1 MDNNLIREWIP
12 TQKQSTGSIIKDIL
26 IYNNIDKKDWGY
38 FLKATIKDIPR
49 INTAYNVDKFIKRVD
64 RAIKNKERICLYCDY
79 DVDGMTGGSVAYLML
94 KELGADPY
102 IFTNDKKKEGYGLNS
117 ISLRRLTNDMKDIY
131 EGTSL
136 IITIDNGISALDGI
150 NKVINDLEI
159 DIIVTDHHESTME
172 LPIDIVVD
180 LKQGKDDYEFREFC
194 GCGLI
199 WKLLRE
205 LYIERG
211 VEEETHKYLDL
222 VALGTIADLV
232 PLVGENRVLVK
243 EGLKVMNKLER
254 PVFNSFRMFLGAEVI
269 TEETIGFQIAPA
281 LNAQTRINGT
291 ADKSIKALLAEDN
304 ITASSLVT
312 ELIQTNDERKERT
325 KKEEEIAKEK
335 VIEEG
340 LDKDK
345 IIFMTDD
352 CFSGGIVGLTAGRIA
367 SKYARPCIVGQELSD
382 GRVSCSARSYGDF
395 NLFEL
400 LNKYKD
406 DFLYFGGHKMAAG
419 LTFRKAKFEEIKEK
433 LLNDEQTKEFVPVKK
448 YEYLNEVCPAILTP
462 TFIKQIN
469 LLAPF
474 GMGFKKPLFKI
485 SNLQVP
491 KDSIIYMGQN
501 NDHIKVTFQ
510 GVNIVGWSL
519 KEKMEEMNKDSVQSY
534 DMLVDLSLNTFM
546 GKTTPQ
552 ATIIEDNILTK

>member
-1 MDNNLIREWIP
+1 MDNNLTREWIP

-49 INTAYNVDKFIKRVD
+49 INTAYNVDKFIKRVNK
-64 RAIKNKERICLYCDY
+64 AIEDKQKICLYCDY
-79 DVDGMTGGSVAYLML
+79 DVDGMTGGSVACLML
-94 KELGADPY
+94 KELGADSF
-102 IFTNDKKKEGYGLNS
+102 IFTNDKKKEAYGINNLSLKRLNEELGGNS
-117 ISLRRLTNDMKDIY
+117 KPKT
-131 EGTSL
+131 L
-136 IITIDNGISALDGI
+136 IITIDNGISAVNGI
-150 NKVINDLEI
+150 ETAKKMGFEV
-159 DIIVTDHHESTME
+159 IVTDHHESTVE
-172 LPIDIVVD
+172 LPTDIVVD

-211 VEEETHKYLDL
+211 IEEETHKYLDL

-281 LNAQTRINGT
+281 LNAQTRINGV
-291 ADKSIKALLAEDN
+291 ADKSISALLAEDN
-304 ITASSLVT
+304 TTASSLVT
-312 ELIQTNDERKERT
+312 ELIQTNDKRKERT

-367 SKYARPCIVGQELSD
+367 SKYARPCIVGQEHTD

-406 DFLYFGGHKMAAG
+406 EFLSFGGHKMAAG
-419 LTFRKAKFEEIKEK
+419 LTFRKSQFKEIKEK

-485 SNLQVP
+485 SNLPIP
-491 KDSIIYMGQN
+491 KDSIMYMGQN

-519 KEKMEEMNKDSVQSY
+519 KEKMEEMNKGSVQSY

-552 ATIIEDNILTK
+552 ATIIEDNIIAN

>member
-1 MDNNLIREWIP
+1 MDNNLTREWIP

-49 INTAYNVDKFIKRVD
+49 INTAYNVDKFIKRVNK
-64 RAIKNKERICLYCDY
+64 AIEDKQKICLYCDY
-79 DVDGMTGGSVAYLML
+79 DVDGMTGGSVACLML
-94 KELGADPY
+94 KELGADSF
-102 IFTNDKKKEGYGLNS
+102 IFTNDKKKEAYGINNLSLKRLNEELGGNS
-117 ISLRRLTNDMKDIY
+117 KPKT
-131 EGTSL
+131 L
-136 IITIDNGISALDGI
+136 IITIDNGISAVNGI
-150 NKVINDLEI
+150 ETAKKLGFEV
-159 DIIVTDHHESTME
+159 IVTDHHESTVE
-172 LPIDIVVD
+172 LPTDIVVD

-211 VEEETHKYLDL
+211 IEEETHKYLDL

-281 LNAQTRINGT
+281 LNAQTRINGV
-291 ADKSIKALLAEDN
+291 ADKSIDALLAEDN
-304 ITASSLVT
+304 ATASSLVT
-312 ELIQTNDERKERT
+312 ELIQTNDKRKERT

-367 SKYARPCIVGQELSD
+367 SKYARPCIVGQEHTD

-400 LNKYKD
+400 LNKYKGE
-406 DFLYFGGHKMAAG
+406 FLSFGGHKMAAG
-419 LTFRKAKFEEIKEK
+419 LTFRKSQFKEIKEK

-485 SNLQVP
+485 SNLPIP
-491 KDSIIYMGQN
+491 KDSIMYMGQN

-519 KEKMEEMNKDSVQSY
+519 KEKMEEMNKGSVQSY

-552 ATIIEDNILTK
+552 ATIIEDNIIAN

>member
-1 MDNNLIREWIP
+1 MDNTLTREWIP

-49 INTAYNVDKFIKRVD
+49 INTAYNVDKFIKRVNK
-64 RAIKNKERICLYCDY
+64 AIEDKQKICLYCDY
-79 DVDGMTGGSVAYLML
+79 DVDGMTGGSVACLML
-94 KELGADPY
+94 KELGADPF
-102 IFTNDKKKEGYGLNS
+102 IFTNDKKKEAYGINNLSLGRLNEELGGDS
-117 ISLRRLTNDMKDIY
+117 KPKT
-131 EGTSL
+131 L
-136 IITIDNGISALDGI
+136 IITIDNGISAVNGI
-150 NKVINDLEI
+150 ETAKKLGFEV
-159 DIIVTDHHESTME
+159 IVTDHHESTIE
-172 LPIDIVVD
+172 LPTDIVVD

-211 VEEETHKYLDL
+211 IEEETHKYLDL

-281 LNAQTRINGT
+281 LNAQTRINGV
-291 ADKSIKALLAEDN
+291 ADKSIDALLAEDN
-304 ITASSLVT
+304 ATASSLVT
-312 ELIQTNDERKERT
+312 ELIQTNDKRKERT

-367 SKYARPCIVGQELSD
+367 SKYARPCIVGQEHTD

-400 LNKYKD
+400 LNKYKGE
-406 DFLYFGGHKMAAG
+406 FLSFGGHKMAAG
-419 LTFRKAKFEEIKEK
+419 LTFRKSQFKEIKEK

-491 KDSIIYMGQN
+491 KDSIMYMGQN

-519 KEKMEEMNKDSVQSY
+519 KDKMEELNKDSVQSY

-552 ATIIEDNILTK
+552 ATIIEDNIITS

>member
-1 MDNNLIREWIP
+1 MDNSLAREWIP
-12 TQKQSTGSIIKDIL
+12 TQKQSTGNIIKDIL

-49 INTAYNVDKFIKRVD
+49 INTAYNVDKFIKRVEK
-64 RAIKNKERICLYCDY
+64 AIEDKQKICLYCDY

-94 KELGADPY
+94 KELGADPF
-102 IFTNDKKKEGYGLNS
+102 IFTNDKKKEAYGINN
-117 ISLRRLTNDMKDIY
+117 ISLGRLNEKLGGKSKPKT
-131 EGTSL
+131 L
-136 IITIDNGISALDGI
+136 IITIDNGISAVNGIETAQKLDFE
-150 NKVINDLEI
+150 V
-159 DIIVTDHHESTME
+159 IVTDHHESTVE
-172 LPIDIVVD
+172 LPTDIVVD

-211 VEEETHKYLDL
+211 IEEETHKYLDL

-232 PLVGENRVLVK
+232 PLVGENRVLIK

-281 LNAQTRINGT
+281 LNAQTRINGI
-291 ADKSIKALLAEDN
+291 AKKSIDALLAEDN
-304 ITASSLVT
+304 TTASSLVT
-312 ELIQTNDERKERT
+312 ELIQTNDNRKDLT

-352 CFSGGIVGLTAGRIA
+352 CFTGGIVGLTAGRIA

-400 LNKYKD
+400 LNKYKGE
-406 DFLYFGGHKMAAG
+406 FLSFGGHKMAAG
-419 LTFRKAKFEEIKEK
+419 LTFRKSQFEEIKEK
-433 LLNDEQTKEFVPVKK
+433 LLNDEQTKEFVPIKK

-491 KDSIIYMGQN
+491 KDSIMYMGQN
-501 NDHIKVTFQ
+501 NDHIKVNFQ

-519 KEKMEEMNKDSVQSY
+519 KEKIEEMNKDSVQSY

-552 ATIIEDNILTK
+552 ATIIEDNILAK

>member
-1 MDNNLIREWIP
+1 MDNSLNREWVP
-12 TQKQSTGSIIKDIL
+12 TQKQSTGNIIKDIL

-49 INTAYNVDKFIKRVD
+49 INTAYNVDKFIKRVNK
-64 RAIKNKERICLYCDY
+64 AIEDKQKICLYCDY
-79 DVDGMTGGSVAYLML
+79 DVDGMTGGSVACLML
-94 KELGADPY
+94 KELGADSF
-102 IFTNDKKKEGYGLNS
+102 IFTNDKKKEAYGINNLSLKRLNEELGGNS
-117 ISLRRLTNDMKDIY
+117 KPKT
-131 EGTSL
+131 L
-136 IITIDNGISALDGI
+136 IITIDNGISAVNGI
-150 NKVINDLEI
+150 ETAKKLGFEV
-159 DIIVTDHHESTME
+159 IVTDHHESTVE
-172 LPIDIVVD
+172 LPTDIVVD

-211 VEEETHKYLDL
+211 IEEETHKYLDL

-281 LNAQTRINGT
+281 LNAQTRINGV
-291 ADKSIKALLAEDN
+291 AKKSIDALLAEDN
-304 ITASSLVT
+304 ATASSLVT

-367 SKYARPCIVGQELSD
+367 SKYARPCIVGQEHTD
-382 GRVSCSARSYGDF
+382 GRVTCSARSYGDF

-400 LNKYKD
+400 LNKYKGE
-406 DFLYFGGHKMAAG
+406 FLSFGGHKMAAG
-419 LTFRKAKFEEIKEK
+419 LTFRKSQFKEIKEK
-433 LLNDEQTKEFVPVKK
+433 LLNDELTKEFTPVKK

-491 KDSIIYMGQN
+491 KDSIMYMGQN

-519 KEKMEEMNKDSVQSY
+519 KEKIEEMNKNSVQSY

-552 ATIIEDNILTK
+552 ATIIEDNILVK

>member
-1 MDNNLIREWIP
+1 MDNNLIREWIS

-49 INTAYNVDKFIKRVD
+49 INTAYNVDKFIKRVNK
-64 RAIKNKERICLYCDY
+64 AIEDKQKICLYCDY
-79 DVDGMTGGSVAYLML
+79 DVDGMTGGSVACLML
-94 KELGADPY
+94 KELGADSF
-102 IFTNDKKKEGYGLNS
+102 IFTNDKKKEAYGINNLSLKRLNEELGGNS
-117 ISLRRLTNDMKDIY
+117 KPKT
-131 EGTSL
+131 L
-136 IITIDNGISALDGI
+136 IITIDNGISAVNGI
-150 NKVINDLEI
+150 ETAKKLGFEV
-159 DIIVTDHHESTME
+159 IVTDHHESTVE
-172 LPIDIVVD
+172 LPTDIVVD

-211 VEEETHKYLDL
+211 IEEETHKYLDL

-281 LNAQTRINGT
+281 LNAQTRINGV
-291 ADKSIKALLAEDN
+291 ADKSIDALLAEDN
-304 ITASSLVT
+304 ATASSLVT
-312 ELIQTNDERKERT
+312 ELIQTHDKRKERT

-367 SKYARPCIVGQELSD
+367 SKYARPCIVGQEHTD

-400 LNKYKD
+400 LNKYKGE
-406 DFLYFGGHKMAAG
+406 FLSFGGHKMAAG
-419 LTFRKAKFEEIKEK
+419 LTFRKSQFKEIKEK

-491 KDSIIYMGQN
+491 KDSIMYMGQN

-519 KEKMEEMNKDSVQSY
+519 KEKMEEMNKGSVQSY

-552 ATIIEDNILTK
+552 ATIIEDNIIAN

>member
-1 MDNNLIREWIP
+1 MDNNLIREWIS

-49 INTAYNVDKFIKRVD
+49 INTAYNVDKFIKRVNK
-64 RAIKNKERICLYCDY
+64 AIEDKQKICLYCDY
-79 DVDGMTGGSVAYLML
+79 DVDGMTGGSVACLML
-94 KELGADPY
+94 KELGADSF
-102 IFTNDKKKEGYGLNS
+102 IFTNDKKKEAYGINNLSLKRLNEELGGNS
-117 ISLRRLTNDMKDIY
+117 KPKT
-131 EGTSL
+131 L
-136 IITIDNGISALDGI
+136 IITIDNGISAVNGI
-150 NKVINDLEI
+150 ETAKKLGFEV
-159 DIIVTDHHESTME
+159 IVTDHHESTVE
-172 LPIDIVVD
+172 LPTDIVVD

-211 VEEETHKYLDL
+211 IEEETHKYLDL

-281 LNAQTRINGT
+281 LNAQTRINGV
-291 ADKSIKALLAEDN
+291 ADKSIDALLAEDN
-304 ITASSLVT
+304 ATASSLVT
-312 ELIQTNDERKERT
+312 ELIQTNDKRKERT

-367 SKYARPCIVGQELSD
+367 SKYARPCIVGQEHTD

-400 LNKYKD
+400 LNKYKGE
-406 DFLYFGGHKMAAG
+406 FLSFGGHKMAAG
-419 LTFRKAKFEEIKEK
+419 LTFRKSQFKEIKEK

-491 KDSIIYMGQN
+491 KDSIMYMGQN

-519 KEKMEEMNKDSVQSY
+519 KEKMEEMNKGSVQSY

-552 ATIIEDNILTK
+552 ATIIEDNIIAN

>member
-1 MDNNLIREWIP
+1 MDNNLTREWIP

-49 INTAYNVDKFIKRVD
+49 INTAYNVDKFIKRVNK
-64 RAIKNKERICLYCDY
+64 AIEDKQKICLYCDY
-79 DVDGMTGGSVAYLML
+79 DVDGMTGGSVACLML
-94 KELGADPY
+94 KELGADSF
-102 IFTNDKKKEGYGLNS
+102 IFTNDKKKEAYGINNLSLKRLNEELGGNS
-117 ISLRRLTNDMKDIY
+117 KPKT
-131 EGTSL
+131 L
-136 IITIDNGISALDGI
+136 IITIDNGISAVNGI
-150 NKVINDLEI
+150 ETAKKLGFEV
-159 DIIVTDHHESTME
+159 IVTDHHESTVE
-172 LPIDIVVD
+172 LPTDIVVD

-211 VEEETHKYLDL
+211 IEEETHKYLDL

-281 LNAQTRINGT
+281 LNAQTRINGV
-291 ADKSIKALLAEDN
+291 ADKSINALLAEDN
-304 ITASSLVT
+304 TTASSLVT
-312 ELIQTNDERKERT
+312 ELIQTNDKRKERT

-367 SKYARPCIVGQELSD
+367 SKYARPCIVGQEHTD

-406 DFLYFGGHKMAAG
+406 EFLSFGGHKMAAG
-419 LTFRKAKFEEIKEK
+419 LTFRKSQFKEIKEK

-491 KDSIIYMGQN
+491 KDSIMYMGQN

-519 KEKMEEMNKDSVQSY
+519 KEKMEEMNKGSVQSY

-552 ATIIEDNILTK
+552 ATIIEDNILAR

>member
-1 MDNNLIREWIP
+1 MGNSLPREWIP
-12 TQKQSTGSIIKDIL
+12 TQKQSTGNIIKDIL

-49 INTAYNVDKFIKRVD
+49 INTAYNVDKFIERVGK
-64 RAIKNKERICLYCDY
+64 AIKNKERICLYCDY
-79 DVDGMTGGSVAYLML
+79 DVDGMTGGSVACLML
-94 KELGADPY
+94 KELGADSF
-102 IFTNDKKKEGYGLNS
+102 IFTNDKKKEAYGINNLSLKRLNEELGGNS
-117 ISLRRLTNDMKDIY
+117 KPKT
-131 EGTSL
+131 L
-136 IITIDNGISALDGI
+136 IITIDNGISAVNGI
-150 NKVINDLEI
+150 ETAKKLGFEV
-159 DIIVTDHHESTME
+159 IVTDHHESTVE
-172 LPIDIVVD
+172 LPTDIVVD

-211 VEEETHKYLDL
+211 IEEETHKYLDL

-281 LNAQTRINGT
+281 LNAQTRINGV
-291 ADKSIKALLAEDN
+291 ADKSIDALLAEDN
-304 ITASSLVT
+304 ATASSLVT
-312 ELIQTNDERKERT
+312 ELIQTNDKRKERT

-367 SKYARPCIVGQELSD
+367 SKYARPCIVGQEHTD

-406 DFLYFGGHKMAAG
+406 EFLSFGGHKMAAG
-419 LTFRKAKFEEIKEK
+419 LTFRKSQFKEIKEK

-491 KDSIIYMGQN
+491 KDSIMYMGQN

-519 KEKMEEMNKDSVQSY
+519 KEKMEEMNKGSVQSY

-552 ATIIEDNILTK
+552 ATIIEDNILAR